1 MSKMITADLVD
12 LDLSAGTKE
21 AAARSLAERM
31 VALGRVTD
39 LDGFLADVAAREAQM
54 PTGLDGGIG
63 IPHCR
68 SPHVVAPTLA
78 FGRAPQGI
86 DFGAPDGPADL
97 IFLIAAPAGADDAHL
112 TILSSLARR
121 LMNADFTTA
130 LRATTSPTDAASL
143 ISGEEPP
150 TPAPSQE
157 AAPAG
162 IASASPGAEA
172 AEAGAGA
179 PALGADARSAGAEVP
194 AVGADA
200 SAGAPESG
208 TGADAPTPGAGAL
221 PTGVDAQAGAHESG
235 TGAEASTPGA
245 DALPTGADA
254 PPPGADASAGAPES
268 STGAVVPATGPDSP
282 ASAGAAPSV
291 SAPAAAAEG
300 ADGSSAPSA
309 TADSEAAVSGGEGPA
324 DGGGPSDGG
333 RPGFRIV
340 AVTSCPT
347 GIAHTYMAA
356 ESLEKAG
363 RAAGVEVV
371 VETQGS
377 AGFARLDPA
386 VVAAADGVI
395 FAHDVPVREKERF
408 AGKPTVDVGVKAGIN
423 RPAALIDEVRAKAE
437 RGETTEPARPG
448 TPVENA
454 GQAGEGY
461 GTKLRKWLMSG
472 VSYMVPFV
480 AAGGLLIALG
490 FAIGGYAIDKAPSV
504 AEHFAWG
511 QADSWAALLFQ
522 IGGLAFSF
530 LVPVLAGYIAYGMA
544 DRPGL
549 VPGFVG
555 GAIAL
560 TINAGFLGGLA
571 AGLIAGGTVLA
582 IQKVKV
588 PAPLR
593 GIMPVVVIPLLASIV
608 VGFLMFL
615 VVGKPIASLQKAMTD
630 WLSGLSGAN
639 AVILGVI
646 LGLMMCFDLGGPVN
660 KVAYAFAVGGLANP
674 NEGSL
679 KVMAAV
685 MAAGMVPPLAMALAT
700 AVRGRLF
707 TRTERENGK
716 AAWVLGASFIS
727 EGAIPFAAADPLRV
741 IPSAMAGG
749 AVTGALSMLFECT
762 LRAPHGGVFVIPL
775 IGNPLLYLLA
785 ILAGTVVSAGLV
797 ILLKGARRPVPG
809 AAEEQPQA
817 GTKVA
822 VAA

>member
-1 MSKMITADLVD
+1 MSQMITADLVD

-31 VALGRVTD
+31 VARGRVTD
-39 LDGFLADVAAREAQM
+39 LEGFLADVAAREAQM

-68 SPHVVAPTLA
+68 SAHVTAPTLA
-78 FGRAPQGI
+78 FGRSASGI

-112 TILSSLARR
+112 TILSSLARQ
-121 LMNADFTTA
+121 LMNEEFTTA
-130 LRATTSPTDAASL
+130 LRSAGSATEAAAL
-143 ISGEEPP
+143 IAGEEA
-150 TPAPSQE
+150 PAPAE
-157 AAPAG
+157 PAPAEP
-162 IASASPGAEA
+162 APVPATAPAEPAVEAEA
-172 AEAGAGA
+172 AA
-179 PALGADARSAGAEVP
+179 P
-194 AVGADA
+194 
-200 SAGAPESG
+200 
-208 TGADAPTPGAGAL
+208 
-221 PTGVDAQAGAHESG
+221 
-235 TGAEASTPGA
+235 
-245 DALPTGADA
+245 
-254 PPPGADASAGAPES
+254 
-268 STGAVVPATGPDSP
+268 
-282 ASAGAAPSV
+282 
-291 SAPAAAAEG
+291 
-300 ADGSSAPSA
+300 
-309 TADSEAAVSGGEGPA
+309 
-324 DGGGPSDGG
+324 
-333 RPGFRIV
+333 FRIV

-363 RAAGVEVV
+363 EAAGVEVV

-377 AGFARLDPA
+377 AGFTRLDPA

-423 RPAALIDEVRAKAE
+423 RPAELIAEVRGKAE
-437 RGETTEPARPG
+437 RGEIAAPAGRP
-448 TPVENA
+448 TPVESA
-454 GQAGEGY
+454 GEPEEGY

-490 FAIGGYAIDKAPSV
+490 FAIGGYDIDKAPSV

-522 IGGLAFSF
+522 IGGLAFAF

-555 GAIAL
+555 GSIAL

-582 IQKVKV
+582 IQKVTV
-588 PAPLR
+588 PAALR

-615 VVGKPIASLQKAMTD
+615 VIGKPIASLQNALTD
-630 WLSGLSGAN
+630 WLSSLSGAN
-639 AVILGVI
+639 AIILGVI

-700 AVRGRLF
+700 TVRGKLF
-707 TRTERENGK
+707 TKTERENGK

-741 IPSAMAGG
+741 IPAAMAGG
-749 AVTGALSMLFECT
+749 AVTGALSMAFECT
-762 LRAPHGGVFVIPL
+762 LRAPHGGIFVVPL
-775 IGNPLLYLLA
+775 IGNPLLYLIA
-785 ILAGTVVSAGLV
+785 IVAGTLVSAALV
-797 ILLKGARRPVPG
+797 ILLKGARKPTP
-809 AAEEQPQA
+809 E
-817 GTKVA
+817 A
-822 VAA
+822 VAAGEHPEAAGAKVTVAA